1 MNKERY
7 NSLDGLRA
15 YAAIGIMMMHVQATI
30 AVRPR
35 GGFVFDTFI
44 PSLTNFVYLFL
55 MISAF
60 AVCCG
65 YYDKFK
71 KGTILPNEFYKKR
84 YSRILPFFAIL
95 VLIDTFVPHA
105 PNKWEMAHM
114 AASEAA
120 TGFTAFMH
128 SIYDGFAQLTLAF
141 NLLPNPR
148 PTIGVAWFL
157 GVIFLFYMIFPFFVF
172 MMDNK
177 RRAWFSLLICFVF
190 CFMAVDYFLTDRFI
204 NWEMTRHCIVY
215 DGPFLAL
222 GGVIFLYKDTVSAFV
237 KKHRWIVLAICLILT
252 SVYWFIPETH
262 KGFLFVV
269 VMSLITSSWLCYAI
283 GTSGL
288 ILNNKVVKYLSG
300 ISMEIYLCHMMS
312 FRAVQYLNIGS
323 HVNNIYV
330 VYWITCILTLGVAIA
345 FSHVVKYIFLPK
357 VSSLLTNKKAING

>member
-1 MNKERY
+1 MNERY
-7 NSLDGLRA
+7 NSIDGLRA
-15 YAAIGIMMMHVQATI
+15 YAAVGIMMMHVQATI

-35 GGFVFDTFI
+35 GGFIYDSFI

-55 MISAF
+55 IISAF

-71 KGTILPNEFYKKR
+71 TGTIRPNEFYKKR
-84 YSRILPFFAIL
+84 YSRIIPFFAIL

-114 AASEAA
+114 AAGEAVS
-120 TGFTAFMH
+120 GVDAFIH
-128 SIYDGFAQLTLAF
+128 SVYDGFAQLTLAF

-177 RRAWFSLLICFVF
+177 RRAWISLLICFVF

-204 NWEMTRHCIVY
+204 NWEMTRHCIIY
-215 DGPFLAL
+215 DGPFLAM
-222 GGVIFLYKDTVSAFV
+222 GGVIFLYKDDISRVVRKF
-237 KKHRWIVLAICLILT
+237 RWPVLAFCLGLT
-252 SVYWFIPETH
+252 CVYWFVPATH

-269 VMSLITSSWLCYAI
+269 TMSIITGSWLCYAI

-288 ILNNKVVKYLSG
+288 VLNNKAVKYLGS
-300 ISMEIYLCHMMS
+300 ISMEIYLCHMMC
-312 FRAVQYLNIGS
+312 FRAVQFLHINDHIS
-323 HVNNIYV
+323 NIYI
-330 VYWITCILTLGVAIA
+330 VYWITCILTLGVAIV
-345 FSHVVKYIFLPK
+345 FSHVVKFIFLPK
-357 VSSLLTNKKAING
+357 VISLLTPKKVVNG